1 MWLHSSK
8 AYWVRL
14 SEELLTSLQQERFWM
29 LLNWKGHEFRG
40 NSSLKFALE
49 FHKSHK
55 ESASVKD
62 ELVTLHLE
70 QEGGAHSVNSQH
82 KQNWGGYLKTK
93 EGLSAQNSSCTQQSY
108 YSPRA
113 PQLTLRGLPYLL
125 PSQKLHPASSQSGGL
140 WGTHIL

>member
-1 MWLHSSK
+1 M
-8 AYWVRL
+8 
-14 SEELLTSLQQERFWM
+14 
-29 LLNWKGHEFRG
+29 
-40 NSSLKFALE
+40 
-49 FHKSHK
+49 
-55 ESASVKD
+55 
-62 ELVTLHLE
+62 E
-70 QEGGAHSVNSQH
+70 QEGGGHSVSSQH

-140 WGTHIL
+140 WGTHILGFCCPCSGQWLKSGAAQQQLMKTRWVFQLSPVTSGLGGAGGRRGGFQLSKGFLIGSALLCREA